1 MSVQEDESCLSS
13 EQYNDPELLL
23 TRHSKIDESLT
34 VNNKTKINDLPIEVI
49 TDIFKNLDVRSLIN
63 VMTTNFL
70 FFQISINFI
79 LSGNFNNSET
89 LLSENNLLQQFQDE
103 QLKYYLENLLFI
115 KRNDLSVIPIDRID
129 LTNFKIVNST
139 TIELI
144 KKFIIEFECNELLI
158 DSLELINSLLNIIP
172 NLTYL
177 KLKDIDSEHF
187 LNYLVENKDKIKLK
201 HLYME
206 KINSAF
212 RHFNIFKSLK
222 SLSFT
227 LHIND
232 GNKENGLNFFTDG
245 FKYMT
250 NIEEL
255 NINFLLESYA
265 NFNIN
270 YNLINSLKEG
280 GKNLKRL
287 SFIKLKHYTTT
298 PIYWNFPKL
307 EHEKNTIF
315 NYLKEK
321 PIFPNLKDLILN
333 LELDDNG
340 KRLIKYFIKKN
351 TNLDKLT
358 INYKLYTEY
367 DKLLKRI
374 DNVNEFTINGDNY
387 SYTSNYDS
395 EVEKKLLKRI
405 NIDKLIIEQITMR
418 GDQFIKLLDDTNL
431 VKEIYLLDKAVVTR
445 FNNPLNTNDT
455 TIFYNN
461 YNSDNLNQLN
471 TIYLSKAELLNS
483 TLQFL
488 ISKSE
493 STLRKLYFYKSE
505 FINDNYYYYSEA
517 NVLQELEN
525 IKQLKEIKTLNNLRY
540 LRIDNCKGDYTTVY
554 LNILKYNLA
563 QLDKLFLINLYYISS
578 SLIEFTFKKVN
589 VAKLIELDL
598 YGSPFDDNLLIKYMK
613 YQNEQFNENN
623 RIKLCLEGTI
633 TERGL
638 LAIPKEVR
646 KRIVELKLMNSA
658 INLNDYSKE
667 IIEFL
672 NDLSDELTVCC
683 LNFRQYGPTKEV
695 LQVISK
701 KFKELKILNIQGTLQ
716 NEIVKEDVINL
727 VNELEKIE
735 LVYLDCINNFP
746 VKEVEEFRNAIR
758 LQKRSAPKLIIPVKL
773 HSSSKDIVRNTNS
786 KCLIC

>member
-1 MSVQEDESCLSS
+1 MSLKE
-13 EQYNDPELLL
+13 
-23 TRHSKIDESLT
+23 DESLT
-34 VNNKTKINDLPIEVI
+34 VNNNTKINDLPIEVI
-49 TDIFKNLDVRSLIN
+49 TDIFKYLDVRSLIN

-79 LSGNFNNSET
+79 LSGNFNNNSEN
-89 LLSENNLLQQFQDE
+89 LLSENKVLQQFKDE
-103 QLKYYLENLLFI
+103 QLKYYLNNLLFI

-129 LTNFKIVNST
+129 LTNFKIVNEET
-139 TIELI
+139 VELI

-158 DSLELINSLLNIIP
+158 DSLSNYGVKKLLNIIP
-172 NLTYL
+172 NLINFTM
-177 KLKDIDSEHF
+177 KNIDPVLF
-187 LNYLVENKDKIKLK
+187 LNYIAEHKIKLQ
-201 HLYME
+201 HLYLE
-206 KINSAF
+206 NICYNYD
-212 RHFNIFKSLK
+212 HFYIFKSLK
-222 SLSFT
+222 SFTFT
-227 LHIND
+227 LQIND
-232 GNKENGLNFFTDG
+232 IDKNKENCLNFFTDG

-255 NINFLLESYA
+255 NINFLITNYV

-270 YNLINSLKEG
+270 YDLINSLKEG
-280 GKNLKRL
+280 GKNLKKL
-287 SFIKLKHYTTT
+287 SFTMLHNYSQIT
-298 PIYWNFPKL
+298 WNFPKI
-307 EHEKNTIF
+307 EHEKNIVL

-321 PIFPNLKDLILN
+321 PIFPNLKDLTLN

-374 DNVNEFTINGDNY
+374 DNVNEFKILDNAY
-387 SYTSNYDS
+387 VLNMYL
-395 EVEKKLLKRI
+395 ERKLLKRI

-418 GDQFIKLLDDTNL
+418 SDQLIKLLDEINL
-431 VKEIYLLDKAVVTR
+431 VKEICFLDRTIISKPSDV
-445 FNNPLNTNDT
+445 NDT
-455 TIFYNN
+455 TIFDKFCN
-461 YNSDNLNQLN
+461 DNLNQLN
-471 TIYLSKAELLNS
+471 TIYLSNADIFIP

-493 STLRKLYFYKSE
+493 STLRNLSLYKTK
-505 FINDNYYYYSEA
+505 FISKDYYYYNEA
-517 NVLQELEN
+517 TSLQELEN
-525 IKQLKEIKTLNNLRY
+525 VKQLKEIKNLNNLRY
-540 LRIDNCKGDYTTVY
+540 LKLDSCKGDYTSVY
-554 LNILKYNLA
+554 LNILKYNLPN
-563 QLDKLFLINLYYISS
+563 LDKLFLINSYYISAPI
-578 SLIEFTFKKVN
+578 IEYTFDKVN
-589 VAKLIELDL
+589 ISKLIELDL

-646 KRIVELKLMNSA
+646 KRIVELKLMNST

-735 LVYLDCINNFP
+735 LVYLDCINN
-746 VKEVEEFRNAIR
+746 
-758 LQKRSAPKLIIPVKL
+758 
-773 HSSSKDIVRNTNS
+773 
-786 KCLIC
+786 